1 MRWMLRA
8 VRPAVYATLV
18 VGGLVPAFAQDAERA
33 RAQFAEGEHAAA
45 AAEWEARLEV
55 NPFDPADLN
64 NLAVAKAAQ
73 GDFQGARELLQ
84 RAVRLAPERE
94 DIAANLARLT
104 DWMDRQRDGI
114 APPSAHPALRE
125 PGARVV
131 PPEPPAPWPRKA
143 ATTGRR

>member
-1 MRWMLRA
+1 MHMDPRTITNALLGLALWA
-8 VRPAVYATLV
+8 ASHV
-18 VGGLVPAFAQDAERA
+18 VIAQDATRA
-33 RAQFAEGEHAAA
+33 REQFAEGEHAAA

-73 GDFQGARELLQ
+73 GDYQSARELLQ
-84 RAVRLAPERE
+84 RAVRLAPDRE

-114 APPSAHPALRE
+114 APAGAHPALRE

-131 PPEPPAPWPRKA
+131 PPEPPAPWPRRA
-143 ATTGRR
+143 SAQGRR

>member
-1 MRWMLRA
+1 MSTNLRSIGALLLALSA
-8 VRPAVYATLV
+8 VAAMPAL
-18 VGGLVPAFAQDAERA
+18 AQDAARA
-33 RAQFAEGEHAAA
+33 REQFAQGEHAAA

-73 GDFQGARELLQ
+73 GDYPSARELLQ
-84 RAVRLAPERE
+84 RAVRLAPDRE
-94 DIAANLARLT
+94 DIAANLARLA

-114 APPSAHPALRE
+114 APAGAHPALRE

-131 PPEPPAPWPRKA
+131 PPEPPAPWPRRA
-143 ATTGRR
+143 ATRGQR